1 VLYFF
6 LRRKKGPLGRGPPS
20 GRSKRSVIQVKVKR
34 GEPVDKALKRLK
46 KALDKEGLM
55 REIRSRRYFEKPSEI
70 RRRELA
76 RARARARL
84 QAMES

>member
-1 VLYFF
+1 M
-6 LRRKKGPLGRGPPS
+6 
-20 GRSKRSVIQVKVKR
+20 IQIKVKR

-76 RARARARL
+76 RARVRARI
-84 QAMES
+84 QALEN